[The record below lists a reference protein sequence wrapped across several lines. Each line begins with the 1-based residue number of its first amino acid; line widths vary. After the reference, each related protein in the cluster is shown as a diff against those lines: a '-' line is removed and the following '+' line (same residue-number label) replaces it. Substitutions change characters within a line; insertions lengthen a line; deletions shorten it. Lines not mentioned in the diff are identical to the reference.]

1 MNGVIAYRQARVEDA
16 ADIHALLLAL
26 ASEIPLLVDTLER
39 EEALYALIRACGRSG
54 ESWVALDERERIVG
68 FVLVDPELLERHY
81 AEHEILELR
90 YAGVA
95 PEHRGHGVFA
105 ALVAKVL
112 ARLVPVIAIIPPQNR
127 SNAAARLEK
136 FGFRPTASPGGER
149 VLRWEPRGDG

>member
-1 MNGVIAYRQARVEDA
+1 MTAIAYRQAKVEDA

-26 ASEIPLLVDTLER
+26 APEIPVLVDTLER

-54 ESWVALDERERIVG
+54 ESWVALNEGERIVG

-95 PEHRGHGVFA
+95 SEQRGHGIFGT
-105 ALVAKVL
+105 LVAKVL
-112 ARLVPVIAIIPPQNR
+112 ARMVPVIVSVSPQNR
-127 SNAAARLEK
+127 SNVAARLEK
-136 FGFRPTASPGGER
+136 FGFRQTASPGGER
-149 VLRWEPRGDG
+149 VLRWEPGFKG